1 MEDKKFDLRLIK
13 AIIGLGNPGVA
24 YHKTRHN
31 IGFRIIDTI
40 AEQSSS
46 LFNQHD
52 NKEYAK
58 VDISLSD
65 GGIVSV
71 YLIKPLTFMNKSG
84 EVILFL
90 QKKGIKPEEIL
101 VIHDELEKP
110 FGNIS
115 IKFGGSA
122 KGHNGLKSI
131 INYMGQDFWRLR
143 FGIGR
148 PGDKS
153 DVGSYVLSPFT
164 KEEESQVADLI
175 QKSASLILRQLV
187 GNY

>member
-1 MEDKKFDLRLIK
+1 MQSTVFDPNSIK
-13 AIIGLGNPGVA
+13 AIIGLGNPGQP
-24 YHKTRHN
+24 YYKTRHN
-31 IGFRIIDTI
+31 IGFRIVDQI
-40 AEQSSS
+40 AEQFGAS
-46 LFNQHD
+46 FNKSD

-58 VDISLSD
+58 TDINLVN
-65 GGIVSV
+65 GGSVSV

-84 EVILFL
+84 EVIPFL

-115 IKFGGSA
+115 TKFGGSA

-131 INYMGQDFWRLR
+131 ITFMGQDFWRLR

-148 PGDKS
+148 PGDNS
-153 DVGSYVLSPFT
+153 DVGSYVLTSFS
-164 KEEESQVADLI
+164 KEEESEIIDLI
-175 QKSASLILRQLV
+175 TKSIGLIIK
-187 GNY
+187 

>member
-1 MEDKKFDLRLIK
+1 MQNVIFDPKLIK
-13 AIIGLGNPGVA
+13 AVIGLGNPGQP
-24 YHKTRHN
+24 YYKTRHS
-31 IGFRIIDTI
+31 IGFRILDKL
-40 AEQSSS
+40 AEKSGVSFS
-46 LFNQHD
+46 KSD

-58 VDISLSD
+58 ADINLVNGD
-65 GGIVSV
+65 GVSV

-84 EVILFL
+84 EVIPFL

-115 IKFGGSA
+115 TKFGGSA

-131 INYMGQDFWRLR
+131 ITFMGQDFWRLR

-148 PGDKS
+148 PSDNS
-153 DVGSYVLSPFT
+153 DVGTYVLSSFT
-164 KEEESQVADLI
+164 KEEENQASDLI
-175 QKSASLILRQLV
+175 QKAITLIL
-187 GNY
+187 G